1 MNLRCGAGEKQR
13 NNFNLSPPQQLFA
26 DYSTNLA
33 KEPLNEPAIFT
44 GRERNRHPY
53 LPRLRSSTEIFQHT
67 AASVWQPVFNVKA
80 YLRGWFDNGA
90 AN

>member
-1 MNLRCGAGEKQR
+1 M
-13 NNFNLSPPQQLFA
+13 
-26 DYSTNLA
+26 
-33 KEPLNEPAIFT
+33 
-44 GRERNRHPY
+44 
-53 LPRLRSSTEIFQHT
+53 RSSTEIFLHT